1 MTQQKNLAQAYLDLL
16 AKLENLDLQGGAEGF
31 TRPALIS
38 LLEVVSQHIDQV
50 LEVPHGTL
58 EDGQL
63 VVGVHPVVD
72 QLNGLIAALKDL
84 DTGITDPIFR
94 PYEHGAN
101 ATLPWRVREEDAALV
116 EAMAVFQ
123 SIKGIASQKE
133 ATKQMAAQLNKN
145 GYRRRGKQLT
155 GASLRRLKYD

>member
-1 MTQQKNLAQAYLDLL
+1 MTQQKKLAQAYSDLLTKLEGLDL
-16 AKLENLDLQGGAEGF
+16 EGGAEDF
-31 TRPALIS
+31 TRPVLIS
-38 LLEVVSQHIDQV
+38 VLEAVSQHIDQV
-50 LEVPHGTL
+50 LEVSHGTL
-58 EDGQL
+58 ENGQL
-63 VVGVHPVVD
+63 VVGAHPVVT

-84 DTGITDPIFR
+84 DTGITDPIFK

-116 EAMAVFQ
+116 EAIAAFQ

-133 ATKQMAAQLNKN
+133 ATKQMAAHLDKN
-145 GYRRRGKQLT
+145 GYRRRGKRMT